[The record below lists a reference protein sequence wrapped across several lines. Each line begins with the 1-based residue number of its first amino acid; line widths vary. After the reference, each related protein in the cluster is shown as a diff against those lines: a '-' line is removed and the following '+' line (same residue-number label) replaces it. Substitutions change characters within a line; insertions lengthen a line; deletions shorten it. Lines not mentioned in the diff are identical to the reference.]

1 MTPNVRERVFD
12 PYFTTKRSG
21 EGTGLGLAVAYGIVK
36 DHGGGITVESE
47 RGRGSCFSVYL
58 PAVEREGVAD
68 VEPDLALLP
77 RGEERVL
84 FVDDEPAIGM
94 LAQQYLER
102 LGYEVTTRQRSFDA
116 LDLFRV
122 DPQRFDIV
130 LTDMTMPYMAG
141 DELAATLLSI
151 RPELPVVLCTGYS
164 ERISEARGRELGIRA
179 FVMKPPTQNELAY
192 TVRMALDAKSSR

>member
-1 MTPNVRERVFD
+1 
-12 PYFTTKRSG
+12 
-21 EGTGLGLAVAYGIVK
+21 
-36 DHGGGITVESE
+36 
-47 RGRGSCFSVYL
+47 
-58 PAVEREGVAD
+58 
-68 VEPDLALLP
+68 
-77 RGEERVL
+77 
-84 FVDDEPAIGM
+84 
-94 LAQQYLER
+94 
-102 LGYEVTTRQRSFDA
+102 VTTRQRSFDA